1 MENLIKV
8 AWFGSSFIGRSA
20 SGTAQTAKKS
30 VVLLSKNFSHR
41 VHVTLLLKSKFELE
55 IAKSD
60 PDLVNCE
67 LMLLDNK
74 QRKFLSSSRQYYRY
88 AWNNRKYH
96 QFDIVH
102 FSTARV
108 YPFFYFFP
116 AHKFVATFHAGGD
129 ITVPQDKFVLSR
141 YIYNLIMKL
150 QWKKLHSIIA
160 DSNFAVNEISEA
172 YKIPTSRITKIY
184 LGADNFW
191 IDNRNIVK
199 ERTSK
204 IAVIGRW
211 QKYKNIHTV
220 VDGISELNSIEKS
233 EIKVVLVGKSDQLG
247 SNLVNSSVKSFFGQ
261 IELFDYLPDQEL
273 ISLYR
278 EVKIVIHP
286 SINEGFGLPAFEA
299 FSEGSVIIIHKN
311 TPAAELLGSF
321 EGVIIEDL
329 TTKEGVKSAILNA
342 SKSHKIDISK
352 RREYLQGIGATWANM
367 AHSYLGVYN
376 QLTSS
381 DG

>member
-1 MENLIKV
+1 MGNLIKV

-41 VHVTLLLKSKFELE
+41 VHITLLLKNKFELE
-55 IAKSD
+55 LAKSD

-74 QRKFLSSSRQYYRY
+74 ERKIFSSSRQYYRF
-88 AWNNRKYH
+88 AWANKKINK
-96 QFDIVH
+96 FDIVH
-102 FSTARV
+102 FSTPRV

-116 AHKFVATFHAGGD
+116 ARKFVATFHAGGD

-150 QWKKLHSIIA
+150 QWNKLHSIIA
-160 DSNFAVNEISEA
+160 DSNFAVSEISEA
-172 YKIPTSRITKIY
+172 YKIPLSRITKIY

-191 IDNRNIVK
+191 IDNRKIIK

-220 VDGISELNSIEKS
+220 VDGISELNSIDKA
-233 EIKVVLVGKSDQLG
+233 EIKVILVGKSDQLG
-247 SNLVNSSVKSFFGQ
+247 SNLVNSSVKRFFGQ
-261 IELFDYLPDQEL
+261 IELFNYLPDQDL

-299 FSEGSVIIIHKN
+299 FGEGSIIIIHKN

-342 SKSHKIDISK
+342 NKGYKIDISK
-352 RREYLQGIGATWANM
+352 RREYLQDIGATWSNM
-367 AHSYLGVYN
+367 ANNYLSVYTRLIN
-376 QLTSS
+376 
-381 DG
+381 